1 MIKKG
6 KLYVVATPVGNL
18 SDLSSRAIETL
29 RFVDIIACEDTR
41 RTLKLCHHLDIKKPL
56 VSYFRENERHKYKI
70 LLDFLLAEKSVALV
84 SDAGTPA
91 ISDPGSIL
99 VREARKS
106 GIQIVAV
113 AGPSSLTAAISIAGL
128 SQSQF
133 YFGGFPDSSQSKHI
147 DSLRQVSILPCPLV
161 FFISPHR
168 LQSTLANMI
177 TALGDR
183 PALLFRELTKVHEE
197 CKEGTLSSLAQHY
210 QKEIKGEIVLI
221 IQGQIAQEEKP
232 ADFNELVL
240 WYRDHLHISLK
251 DTARQIAHDL
261 GISRS
266 EVYRQALSIWHKDS
280 T

>member
-1 MIKKG
+1 METNG
-6 KLYVVATPVGNL
+6 TLYVVSTPIGNL
-18 SDLSSRAIETL
+18 GDLSSRAIETL
-29 RFVDIIACEDTR
+29 RSVDIIACEDTR
-41 RTLKLCHHLDIKKPL
+41 RTLKLCHYLDIKKPL
-56 VSYFRENERHKYKI
+56 ISYYRENERHKFKI
-70 LLDFLLAEKSVALV
+70 LLDFLSSGKNIALV

-106 GIQIVAV
+106 KIQIVAV

-147 DSLRQVSILPCPLV
+147 DSLRQLATLSCPLV

-168 LQSTLANMI
+168 IHATLADMI
-177 TALGDR
+177 AAFGDR
-183 PALLFRELTKVHEE
+183 PALLFRELTKIHEE
-197 CKEGTLSSLAQHY
+197 CTEGTLSSLVQHY
-210 QKEIKGEIVLI
+210 QNGIKGEIVLI
-221 IQGQIAQEEKP
+221 FEGKSVQEEKP
-232 ADFNELVL
+232 DDFNELVL
-240 WYRDHLHISLK
+240 WYRDHLHASLK
-251 DTARQIAHDL
+251 DTAKQIALDL